1 MYLLTWFNLCLYCA
15 VSQVIPIICSEVVIC
30 IVFVCFN
37 GGGRAHFWQRTPI
50 PIENGNLSMPEN
62 LVMTSAYVLCLSTQT
77 LRVGLKNSVGIE
89 KEVSDIC
96 VAVPFEEKLTILWTT
111 KGVARVKIWCEVS
124 WVRLPTKFSENK
136 FLGLY
141 FLLGHP
147 FGHIPGKT

>member
-1 MYLLTWFNLCLYCA
+1 MFVLRSITRYSKIFILFVL
-15 VSQVIPIICSEVVIC
+15 C

-37 GGGRAHFWQRTPI
+37 GASARFSQRRPI

-62 LVMTSAYVLCLSTQT
+62 LVMTSAYALCLSTQT

-96 VAVPFEEKLTILWTT
+96 VAVPFDEKLTILWTT